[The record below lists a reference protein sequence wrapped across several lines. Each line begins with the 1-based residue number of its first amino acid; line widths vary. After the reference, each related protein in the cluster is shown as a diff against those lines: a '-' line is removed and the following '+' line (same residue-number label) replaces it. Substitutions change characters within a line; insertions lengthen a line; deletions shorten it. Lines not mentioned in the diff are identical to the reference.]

1 MNLLQYFD
9 QQQLLELKANDWQQ
23 HSVGAQIEIYSAD
36 HFIGSDFPQLV
47 LLSACEPG
55 DDAHLFDIR
64 LAFYKLFFPENRLR
78 IADIGHYV
86 GTPEELGEV
95 LLRIK
100 EFGSLPFIISPEQS
114 TTFSIYR
121 MYCLREDTVNFV
133 SIDEKPDLGEHNDL
147 CGEDNWLTH
156 IVGHTPNYLFNYSL
170 IGFQQYLSN
179 TNQIKA
185 LQDFHFDL
193 LRLGQIR
200 NNIST
205 TEPILRNADFFS
217 FDISS
222 IRSSDCI
229 GAFKS
234 GPNGLYAEEACQIIR
249 YAGISNKI
257 SSGLISGWKSN
268 LSDSITPQLIA
279 QLLWH
284 FIEGLSNRIPD
295 GKIGNENEY
304 TIYKVSSTEVEEEL
318 VFFKNN
324 RNGRWW
330 MNVPSHNR
338 SHGKP
343 IRYHMVP
350 CNYDDYQQ
358 AMKGEI
364 PDTWWN
370 TYQKLS

>member
-36 HFIGSDFPQLV
+36 HFIGSDFPQTV
-47 LLSACEPG
+47 LLSVCEPG

-64 LAFYKLFFPENRLR
+64 LALYKLYFPENRLK

-100 EFGSLPFIISPEQS
+100 EFGSLPLVISPEQS
-114 TTFSIYR
+114 TSYSLYR
-121 MYCLREDTVNFV
+121 MFCLREDTVNFV

-147 CGEDNWLTH
+147 CGEENWLTH
-156 IVGHTPNYLFNYSL
+156 IIGHTPNYLFNYSL

-200 NNIST
+200 NNISM
-205 TEPILRNADFFS
+205 TEPVLRNADFFS

-222 IRSSDCI
+222 IRSSDCA
-229 GAFKS
+229 GAFKP

-249 YAGISNKI
+249 YAGLSNRI
-257 SSGLISGWKSN
+257 SSGLLSGWKSN
-268 LSDSITPQLIA
+268 FNDSITAQLIA
-279 QLLWH
+279 QLIWH
-284 FIEGLSNRIPD
+284 FLEGLSNRIPD
-295 GKIGNENEY
+295 GKIGNESEY

>member
-9 QQQLLELKANDWQQ
+9 QQQLIELKSGDWQQ
-23 HSVGAQIEIYSAD
+23 HTIGAQIEIYSVD
-36 HFIGSDFPQLV
+36 HLISSDFPQLV
-47 LLSACEPG
+47 LLSTCEPG
-55 DDAHLFDIR
+55 DEAHFFDVR
-64 LAFYKLFFPENRLR
+64 LAFYKLYFPENRLR

-86 GTPEELGEV
+86 GTSDELGAV

-100 EFGSLPFIISPEQS
+100 EVGSLPIVISPEQS
-114 TTFSIYR
+114 ASYQLYN
-121 MYCLREDTVNFV
+121 MYCRSEDTVNFV
-133 SIDEKPDLGEHNDL
+133 SIDERPDLGEHNDL

-179 TNQIKA
+179 TNQVNA
-185 LQDFHFDL
+185 LQDFHFDM

-200 NNIST
+200 NSISM

-217 FDISS
+217 FDLSS
-222 IRSSDCI
+222 IRQSDCPN
-229 GAFKS
+229 AFKA

-249 YAGISNKI
+249 YAGLSNKV
-257 SSGLISGWKSN
+257 SSGIISGWN
-268 LSDSITPQLIA
+268 TGHQEPITPQLIA
-279 QLLWH
+279 QLIWH
-284 FIEGLSNRIPD
+284 FMDGLSNRTPD

-304 TIYKVSSTEVEEEL
+304 TIYKVSSTEVEDEL
-318 VFFKNN
+318 AFFKNN

-350 CNYDDYQQ
+350 CNYEDYQQ

>member
-23 HSVGAQIEIYSAD
+23 HTIGAQIEIYSAD
-36 HFIGSDFPQLV
+36 HFIGSDFPQMV
-47 LLSACEPG
+47 LLSVCEPG

-64 LAFYKLFFPENRLR
+64 LAFYKLYFPENRLK

-86 GTPEELGEV
+86 GTAEELADV
-95 LLRIK
+95 MLRIK
-100 EFGSLPFIISPEQS
+100 EFGSLPLVISPEQS
-114 TTFSIYR
+114 NSYSLYR

-147 CGEDNWLTH
+147 CGEENWLTH
-156 IVGHTPNYLFNYSL
+156 IIGHTPNYLFNYSL

-200 NNIST
+200 NNIGM
-205 TEPILRNADFFS
+205 TEPVLRNADFFS
-217 FDISS
+217 FDISAL
-222 IRSSDCI
+222 RSSDCS

-249 YAGISNKI
+249 YAGLSNKI
-257 SSGLISGWKSN
+257 SSGLVSGWKSN
-268 LSDSITPQLIA
+268 LNDSNTSKLIA
-279 QLLWH
+279 QLIWH

-295 GKIGNENEY
+295 GKIGNESEY
-304 TIYKVSSTEVEEEL
+304 TVYKVSSAEVEEEI

>member
-1 MNLLQYFD
+1 MNLLQNFD
-9 QQQLLELKANDWQQ
+9 QQQLIELKANDWHQ
-23 HSVGAQIEIYSAD
+23 HSIGAQIELYSID

-47 LLSACEPG
+47 LLSVCEP
-55 DDAHLFDIR
+55 DEDAHLFDIR
-64 LAFYKLFFPENRLR
+64 LAFYKLYFPENRLR

-86 GTPEELGEV
+86 GAPDQLGEAM
-95 LLRIK
+95 LQIK
-100 EFGSLPFIISPEQS
+100 EFGSIPLVISPEQS
-114 TTFSIYR
+114 NSYHLYN
-121 MYCLREDTVNFV
+121 MYCRREETVNFV
-133 SIDEKPDLGEHNDL
+133 SIDERPDLGEHNDL

-179 TNQIKA
+179 TNQVNA
-185 LQDFHFDL
+185 LQDFHFDM

-200 NNIST
+200 NSISI

-217 FDISS
+217 FDLSS
-222 IRSSDCI
+222 IRYSDCPS
-229 GAFKS
+229 AFKA

-249 YAGISNKI
+249 YAGLSNKI
-257 SSGLISGWKSN
+257 SSGIISGWNAGQQES
-268 LSDSITPQLIA
+268 LTPQLIA
-279 QLLWH
+279 QLIWH
-284 FIEGLSNRIPD
+284 FLDGLSNRTPD

-304 TIYKVSSTEVEEEL
+304 TIYKVSSTEVEDEL

-350 CNYDDYQQ
+350 CNYEDYQQ

>member
-9 QQQLLELKANDWQQ
+9 QQQLLELKANDWHQ
-23 HSVGAQIEIYSAD
+23 HTIGAQIEIYSAD
-36 HFIGSDFPQLV
+36 HFIGSDFPHVV
-47 LLSACEPG
+47 LLSVCEPG
-55 DDAHLFDIR
+55 DDAHFFDIR
-64 LAFYKLFFPENRLR
+64 LAFYKLYFPENR
-78 IADIGHYV
+78 IKVADIGHYV
-86 GTPEELGEV
+86 GTNEELGEV

-100 EFGSLPFIISPEQS
+100 EFGSIPFVISPEQS
-114 TTFSIYR
+114 TSYQLYKI
-121 MYCLREDTVNFV
+121 YCLREDTVNFV
-133 SIDEKPDLGEHNDL
+133 SVDEKPDLGEHNNL
-147 CGEDNWLTH
+147 CGEENWLTH
-156 IVGHTPNYLFNYSL
+156 IIGHTPNYLFNYSL
-170 IGFQQYLSN
+170 MGFQQYLSN
-179 TNQIKA
+179 TNQIKT

-200 NNIST
+200 NNIGS

-222 IRSSDCI
+222 VRASDCP

-249 YAGISNKI
+249 YAGLSNKI
-257 SSGLISGWKSN
+257 SSGLLCGWNSN
-268 LSDSITPQLIA
+268 LYDSITPQLLA
-279 QLLWH
+279 QLIWH
-284 FIEGLSNRIPD
+284 FVEGLSNRTSD

-350 CNYDDYQQ
+350 CNYEDYQQ
-358 AMKGEI
+358 AMKGDI

>member
-23 HSVGAQIEIYSAD
+23 HTIGAQVEIYSAD
-36 HFIGSDFPQLV
+36 HFIGRDFPQMV
-47 LLSACEPG
+47 LLSVCEPG

-64 LAFYKLFFPENRLR
+64 LAFYKLYFPENRLK

-86 GTPEELGEV
+86 GTTEELGDI

-100 EFGSLPFIISPEQS
+100 EFGSLPLVISPEQS
-114 TTFSIYR
+114 TSYSLYK

-147 CGEDNWLTH
+147 CGEENWLTH

-170 IGFQQYLSN
+170 VGFQQYLSN

-200 NNIST
+200 NNISM
-205 TEPILRNADFFS
+205 TEPVLRNADFFS
-217 FDISS
+217 FDISA
-222 IRSSDCI
+222 IRSSDCS
-229 GAFKS
+229 GAFKP

-249 YAGISNKI
+249 YAGLSNKV
-257 SSGLISGWKSN
+257 SSGLVSGWRSDYN
-268 LSDSITPQLIA
+268 DSITPQLIA
-279 QLLWH
+279 QLIWH

-295 GKIGNENEY
+295 GKIGNESEY

>member
-36 HFIGSDFPQLV
+36 HFIGSDFPQIV
-47 LLSACEPG
+47 LLSVCEPG
-55 DDAHLFDIR
+55 DDSHLFDIR
-64 LAFYKLFFPENRLR
+64 LALYKLYFPEHRLK
-78 IADIGHYV
+78 IADVGHYV
-86 GTPEELGEV
+86 GTPEELSEV

-100 EFGSLPFIISPEQS
+100 EFGSLPLVISPEQS
-114 TTFSIYR
+114 TSFSIYR
-121 MYCLREDTVNFV
+121 MFCLREDTVNFV

-147 CGEDNWLTH
+147 CGEENWLTH
-156 IVGHTPNYLFNYSL
+156 IIGHTPNYLFNYSL

-200 NNIST
+200 NNIGM
-205 TEPILRNADFFS
+205 TEPVLRNADFFS

-222 IRSSDCI
+222 IRSSDCT
-229 GAFKS
+229 GAFKP

-249 YAGISNKI
+249 YAGLSNRI
-257 SSGLISGWKSN
+257 SSGLLSGWKSN
-268 LSDSITPQLIA
+268 FNDSITPQLIA
-279 QLLWH
+279 QLIWH
-284 FIEGLSNRIPD
+284 FLEGLSNRIPD
-295 GKIGNENEY
+295 GKIGNEIEY
-304 TIYKVSSTEVEEEL
+304 TVYKVSSTEVEEEL